1 MLLRQASGSECAA
14 TSRQKDS
21 GTAGVFIILNRQ
33 KRYGWRFASRHT
45 GNLPQ
50 KEETAFQ
57 TVSSYQSGIAG
68 VCFTA

>member
-1 MLLRQASGSECAA
+1 MLKQASGSECAA

-33 KRYGWRFASRHT
+33 NATGGALHRGIQEICHKKRRR
-45 GNLPQ
+45 P
-50 KEETAFQ
+50 FQ
-57 TVSSYQSGIAG
+57 TVSSCLSGIAG